1 MIENV
6 LYGAL
11 FDAVEE
17 LGMAI
22 IVVYLVAVVLF
33 VLTCHFTVGKFFKL
47 LQYFRL
53 RITTG
58 FLLAFMGLSF
68 LAYMQALDPSVQKGL
83 FEMEFHKVQWIP
95 AGAYGMGKAFLEAMR
110 PVHDQMQDVFSSTVL
125 CLVYN
130 FGIGLT
136 FGVIGWII
144 FSILV
149 GWKALI
155 LTLAGDLLINWKQ
168 GKWTKAGDAPSGEEP
183 ETQSVKASVAGD
195 DKGAFG

>member
-53 RITTG
+53 RITMG

-68 LAYMQALDPSVQKGL
+68 LAYMQALDPSASTPVTP
-83 FEMEFHKVQWIP
+83 P
-95 AGAYGMGKAFLEAMR
+95 ASAAAQ
-110 PVHDQMQDVFSSTVL
+110 PVRTSSL
-125 CLVYN
+125 
-130 FGIGLT
+130 
-136 FGVIGWII
+136 
-144 FSILV
+144 
-149 GWKALI
+149 
-155 LTLAGDLLINWKQ
+155 
-168 GKWTKAGDAPSGEEP
+168 
-183 ETQSVKASVAGD
+183 
-195 DKGAFG
+195 